1 LKYIDV
7 SLPSSSVVLAEPG
20 GIYHFGFRCKTF
32 TGIILCITV
41 TFPGNVCPEV
51 VRQQP
56 EEIPGGGEEVEETA
70 IGSPPENHSGPPGS
84 TIDAAQLPHPW
95 WIGRDG
101 PLLQDMLSLLE
112 EIWQEDWLLELASL
126 QMGQEEVAL
135 QLPSSGG
142 PSLLLLNHSEYLT
155 GALVFLP
162 PRVTKSFIGSPASF
176 TPP

>member
-1 LKYIDV
+1 M
-7 SLPSSSVVLAEPG
+7 LAEAG
-20 GIYHFGFRCKTF
+20 GIITLDLGARPF
-32 TGIILCITV
+32 TGVILCITCHF
-41 TFPGNVCPEV
+41 FPGNVCPEV

-70 IGSPPENHSGPPGS
+70 IGSSPENHSGSPGS

-95 WIGRDG
+95 WIGRAG
-101 PLLQDMLSLLE
+101 PLWQDLLSLLE

-135 QLPSSGG
+135 QLPNSGG
-142 PSLLLLNHSEYLT
+142 QSLLLLNHSEYLT

-162 PRVTKSFIGSPASF
+162 PRVTMSFIGSPASSA
-176 TPP
+176 PP